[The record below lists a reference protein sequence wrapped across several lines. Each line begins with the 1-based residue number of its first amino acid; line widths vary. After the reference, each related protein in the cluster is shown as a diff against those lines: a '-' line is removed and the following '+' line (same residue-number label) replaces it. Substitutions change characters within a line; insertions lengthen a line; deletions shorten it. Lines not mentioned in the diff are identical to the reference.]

1 MHRADDH
8 TRGLEVSL
16 DAMRAVIAFLRGV
29 GIWIYVERVVR
40 AGLHAGFA
48 TDASVAVEVDDA
60 VISFVQRG
68 DGTDRDARSV
78 FAVVA
83 SEHREKSSSIRIDAL
98 FDVFDPSTKGAQWHL
113 VFGLAG
119 DCARVTA
126 DTFAMVYDET
136 VFHLV

>member
-1 MHRADDH
+1 
-8 TRGLEVSL
+8 
-16 DAMRAVIAFLRGV
+16 
-29 GIWIYVERVVR
+29 
-40 AGLHAGFA
+40 LHAGFA